1 MAELVTPEEAERIA
15 SEVAVEKPKKRRS
28 TPPAIPRGLS
38 EITGAEAIE
47 VIEFLHRKYLS
58 WLTEA
63 EGAKYST
70 LYRQAKDEALKE
82 AISYYAEIQKLNK
95 EIMDRLEQVTQT
107 LQGLVSQLAPGK
119 TVEQVAEETA
129 KKTVEQVRRSIF
141 DDPRVRALLYVVY
154 DYLADRDPRLR
165 RYQRVVE
172 AILLPEASEARE
184 EASSE
189 LSQEAT

>member
-1 MAELVTPEEAERIA
+1 MAELVTQEEAEKIA
-15 SEVAVEKPKKRRS
+15 TEVAVEKPKKRRS
-28 TPPAIPRGLS
+28 TPSAIPRGLS
-38 EITGAEAIE
+38 EITGVEAIE
-47 VIEFLHRKYLS
+47 VLEFLHRKYLS

-82 AISYYAEIQKLNK
+82 AIGYYTEVQKLNK

-107 LQGLVSQLAPGK
+107 LQSLVSQLAPGK
-119 TVEQVAEETA
+119 PVEQVVEETA
-129 KKTVEQVRRSIF
+129 RKTVEQVRKSIF

-165 RYQRVVE
+165 RYQRIVE
-172 AILLPEASEARE
+172 AILLPETSEARRE
-184 EASSE
+184 ETSE
-189 LSQEAT
+189 TTQEAT